1 MRALILL
8 LLLINCT
15 GCSTM
20 SHKHKTL
27 SYMAGAFAGGAAV
40 GASTAHEDDNKNMH
54 GVLWGSAAAAVVGAI
69 MAYTYD
75 ESSELKARE
84 FKIREM
90 EARLSDFRH
99 NTVVKSS
106 DGTTDYMEAKLP
118 KDYRHLVKPGKWKLY
133 KIDEWKKTPEGE
145 LVHQDKL
152 LEISPA
158 TVTIEQ

>member
-1 MRALILL
+1 MRNLVTLLILV
-8 LLLINCT
+8 NCI
-15 GCSTM
+15 GCSTL
-20 SHKHKTL
+20 SHKNKTL
-27 SYMAGAFAGGAAV
+27 AYMAGAFAGGAV
-40 GASTAHEDDNKNMH
+40 IGASTAHEDDNKNMH
-54 GVLWGSAAAAVVGAI
+54 GVLWGSAAAAVVGAV

-75 ESSELKARE
+75 ENSELKARE

-90 EARLSDFRH
+90 EARLSDFKK
-99 NTVVKSS
+99 NSVTVSGDGKS
-106 DGTTDYMEAKLP
+106 DFMEARLP